1 MTRRTGVFLLFAAIV
16 VALDQ
21 ASKGLA
27 ASHLMPGESI
37 SVLGDFTRLTLVH
50 NTGAAF
56 GLFPGSRVPFIVVSV
71 VAIGVVLYLFFRE
84 TYRSVANRVL
94 LGCILGGAVGNLIDR
109 VRLGYVVDFIDIGFG
124 TARWPVFNAADSAV
138 TIGVLLLAWNLA
150 RSGRVAAPHSEDPSR
165 AGVPGG

>member
-37 SVLGDFTRLTLVH
+37 SVLGDFIRLTLVH

-94 LGCILGGAVGNLIDR
+94 LGCILGGAIGNLIDR

>member
-21 ASKGLA
+21 ATKGLA

-37 SVLGDFTRLTLVH
+37 SVLGDFIRLTLVH

>member
-21 ASKGLA
+21 TTKGLA

-37 SVLGDFTRLTLVH
+37 SVLGDFIRLTLVH

-109 VRLGYVVDFIDIGFG
+109 ARLGYVVDFIDIGFG

>member
-1 MTRRTGVFLLFAAIV
+1 MTRRTGVFLLCAIAI

-21 ASKGLA
+21 TTKLLAS
-27 ASHLMPGESI
+27 SPLMPGESI
-37 SVLGDFTRLTLVH
+37 SVLGDFIRLTLVH

-71 VAIGVVLYLFFRE
+71 VAIAVVLYLFFRE
-84 TYRSVANRVL
+84 TYRSVANRIL
-94 LGCILGGAVGNLIDR
+94 LGCILGGAIGNLVDR
-109 VRLGYVVDFIDIGFG
+109 VRLGYVVDFIDVGFG

-150 RSGRVAAPHSEDPSR
+150 RSGRVAAPQPEDPSR